1 MVKDKDIESQRGN
14 NVEESHEF
22 HNDDDQDKV
31 SSYSKMNQKKT
42 RGANV
47 GIQDHNDSSGDD
59 ADETQSLGSE
69 TSRPFQLK
77 EFYDYELLPES
88 VNAAV
93 LPWSDFTR
101 DFLSLDIAMTPEV
114 KQICQDHLNDLI
126 DLRPYMIENPEKC

>member
-1 MVKDKDIESQRGN
+1 
-14 NVEESHEF
+14 
-22 HNDDDQDKV
+22 
-31 SSYSKMNQKKT
+31 
-42 RGANV
+42 
-47 GIQDHNDSSGDD
+47 
-59 ADETQSLGSE
+59 
-69 TSRPFQLK
+69 
-77 EFYDYELLPES
+77 LLPES